1 MIVEKMGIA
10 VIQSLNAEE
19 KQTGKELFDTT
30 LKYIT
35 FSKSYLENDFF
46 DINNREDFFKAL
58 SEIILRAKNE
68 NKFYFLHFEIH
79 GNENGF
85 ELKNGDFITWK
96 LLMEP
101 LRNLNILYKNQ
112 LSIYLA
118 VCHGNALIRSIDV
131 LDRSPFAF
139 ILGSFFEIYNSDI
152 INSFEKFYVK
162 FFENFKVLE
171 AFEEMKKVS
180 EKSDFTLITSDYV
193 IDTIIEMVEKSNE
206 REKIKKIL
214 DDTMDSGDS
223 KIDENLAN
231 RIKEQI
237 MNAFDNHKVDKKY
250 YLMGDL

>member
-1 MIVEKMGIA
+1 
-10 VIQSLNAEE
+10 
-19 KQTGKELFDTT
+19 
-30 LKYIT
+30 
-35 FSKSYLENDFF
+35 
-46 DINNREDFFKAL
+46 
-58 SEIILRAKNE
+58 
-68 NKFYFLHFEIH
+68 
-79 GNENGF
+79 
-85 ELKNGDFITWK
+85 
-96 LLMEP
+96 
-101 LRNLNILYKNQ
+101 
-112 LSIYLA
+112 
-118 VCHGNALIRSIDV
+118 
-131 LDRSPFAF
+131 